1 VSVELARAYTEAM
14 EAHEFGA
21 LPDLVDGG
29 VVVVTPKGTVLEG
42 VEAIQ
47 EYYSGSGYDYLD
59 ATTES
64 HDFQV
69 QDGGVRDLA
78 LQVYRWKETG
88 EEAYSRTL
96 ETRYDFRDGKIA
108 RVEMR
113 LLDEG
118 QP

>member
-1 VSVELARAYTEAM
+1 MSVELARAYTEAM
-14 EAHEFGA
+14 EAHDFGA
-21 LPDLVDGG
+21 LGGLVDSE
-29 VVVVTPKGTVLEG
+29 VLVITPKGTVLEG
-42 VEAIQ
+42 VEAIR

-69 QDGGVRDLA
+69 HDGGVRDLA

-88 EEAYSRTL
+88 EEAYSRML
-96 ETRYDFRDGKIA
+96 ETRFDFRDGKIG

-118 QP
+118 QT